1 MTTQSLLTGFLRA
14 AASSSACNR
23 RSLRRTQVSCKS
35 VHKTSLSLSLS
46 LSDSLTHLYRCAY
59 AAVKRWQP
67 GGFSAH
73 HCALTFG
80 CISSGISD
88 GILRKRQ
95 SEAERRRDTRRER
108 QRDPER
114 PRETQRDAE
123 RDRGTQRDVER
134 RRETQRDRPLHGV
147 RKVDHRWLG
156 GAILPCSWACEVPA
170 PHDIAY
176 KGETERQRQR
186 DRNRETEA
194 ERQRQRQRNRKTERQ
209 RQRYT
214 ARGSCTHE
222 AY

>member
-23 RSLRRTQVSCKS
+23 RS
-35 VHKTSLSLSLS
+35 
-46 LSDSLTHLYRCAY
+46 LYRCAY

-108 QRDPER
+108 QRDAAR
-114 PRETQRDAE
+114 RSETQRDA
-123 RDRGTQRDVER
+123 ER

-156 GAILPCSWACEVPA
+156 GAILPCSWARKVPA